1 MAITDL
7 IPWKKNDENALALR
21 RPEMDPFAQF
31 RRGIDQMFDSMLG
44 DWTGPMNLLDRR
56 LGSWMPQIDVRETAK
71 EIRVT
76 AELPGMEEKDLEV
89 SLLDG
94 ALTIKG
100 EKNEEHEEEK
110 GDVHR
115 SERQYG
121 RFERT
126 IPLRAEVDVDN
137 VKASFKKGVLKITL
151 PKTKEAQSNRR
162 LIQIEG

>member
-7 IPWKKNDENALALR
+7 IPWKKNEDSLAVR
-21 RPEMDPFAQF
+21 RREMDPFMQM
-31 RRGIDQMFDSMLG
+31 RREIDQMFNGMLG

-56 LGSWMPQIDVRETAK
+56 LGSWMPQVDVSETAK
-71 EIRVT
+71 EIRIT

-89 SLLDG
+89 SLVEG

-100 EKNEEHEEEK
+100 EKSEEHEEEK

-121 RFERT
+121 MFERT
-126 IPLRAEVDVDN
+126 IPLPSEVDVEK

-162 LIQIEG
+162 VIPVQS